1 MPPISVSILG
11 ILSDIDH
18 SLRYMHGLGTP
29 FRGIIEAR
37 RFRRQSSFMP
47 SKIPPGRTRG
57 WIVPIGGA
65 ENKENDRR
73 ILERF
78 VRVSGGA
85 AADIV
90 VIPTASRMHETGPRY
105 EKLFQDLGAAHVTVM
120 DFDTRRDCQEPGRLR
135 RLEEATGI
143 FFTGGNQLRVTT
155 LLGGTPVAKLI
166 RARNAHGVTVGG
178 TSAGASILSEHM
190 IAFGDEGSSVISGSV
205 RLAPGLGLTN
215 RFIIDQ
221 HFRERDRLGRLIT
234 ALAHNPFA
242 IGIGLDED
250 TAAFISPDETLE
262 VEGSGGVTVV
272 DASDVSFSSIGE
284 VSEGQPVCV
293 LGLRL
298 HILVAGAT
306 FNLRTRLAASGG
318 LVQPK
323 E

>member
-1 MPPISVSILG
+1 
-11 ILSDIDH
+11 
-18 SLRYMHGLGTP
+18 
-29 FRGIIEAR
+29 
-37 RFRRQSSFMP
+37 MP
-47 SKIPPGRTRG
+47 SKVPEGATRG
-57 WIVPIGGA
+57 WIIPIGGA
-65 ENKENDRR
+65 ENKENDRH

-78 VRVSGGA
+78 VRVSGGSE
-85 AADIV
+85 ADIV
-90 VIPTASRMHETGPRY
+90 VIPTASRLHETGPRY
-105 EKLFQDLGAAHVTVM
+105 EKLFADIGVARVTSM

-143 FFTGGNQLRVTT
+143 FFTGGNQLRLST

-166 RARNAHGVTVGG
+166 RTRNASGVTVGG

-221 HFRERDRLGRLIT
+221 HFRERDRLGRLLT
-234 ALAHNPFA
+234 ALAYNPFA

-250 TAAFISPDETLE
+250 TAAFIGPDETVE
-262 VEGSGGVTVV
+262 VEGSGGITVV
-272 DASDVSFSSIGE
+272 DASDLSFSSMDS
-284 VSEGQPVCV
+284 VTEGQPVCM

-306 FNLRTRLAASGG
+306 YNMHTRMASAGALA
-318 LVQPK
+318 QRK